1 MSQGYSLYV
10 IMKRYSFYTQIKKK
24 LKQPLQRMKKK
35 ITQLFFFKDEKKNQT
50 PFSPKTCQNKH
61 TQRKPTDI
69 ICQPTICIIKFDKSM
84 LSQRY

>member
-35 ITQLFFFKDEKKNQT
+35 LHNFFSLKMRKKIKLRFHQRPAKTNTHKENLLILFANQQ
-50 PFSPKTCQNKH
+50 FA
-61 TQRKPTDI
+61 
-69 ICQPTICIIKFDKSM
+69 
-84 LSQRY
+84 L